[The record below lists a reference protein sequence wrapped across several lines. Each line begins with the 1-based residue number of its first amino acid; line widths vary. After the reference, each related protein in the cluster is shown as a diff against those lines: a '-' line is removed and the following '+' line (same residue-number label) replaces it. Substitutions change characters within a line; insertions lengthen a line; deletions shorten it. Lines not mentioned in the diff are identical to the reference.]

1 MWFETEEEFFAA
13 ASRCA
18 ALYFLPE
25 RRVWFREKSLQPA
38 SGGADCQS
46 ALYRV
51 IQRGSE
57 REILADNTG
66 GALYD
71 AAIVLSR
78 YLAAREADGMQGK
91 TVLVCLYPEPLLR
104 RPPTCT
110 GLTPRLRP
118 AGARLWT
125 GAGLHGV
132 SAPRR
137 LVRLRMRYGRRAI
150 HSESCRGESGPHS

>member
-1 MWFETEEEFFAA
+1 MLSVGALPARACPWVACWLICRATLHSMWFETEEEFFAA

-25 RRVWFREKSLQPA
+25 RRVVFREKSLQPS
-38 SGGADCQS
+38 SGGAECQS

-78 YLAAREADGMQGK
+78 YLAAREAESMQGK
-91 TVLVCLYPEPLLR
+91 TVLVCL
-104 RPPTCT
+104 
-110 GLTPRLRP
+110 
-118 AGARLWT
+118 
-125 GAGLHGV
+125 
-132 SAPRR
+132 
-137 LVRLRMRYGRRAI
+137 
-150 HSESCRGESGPHS
+150 